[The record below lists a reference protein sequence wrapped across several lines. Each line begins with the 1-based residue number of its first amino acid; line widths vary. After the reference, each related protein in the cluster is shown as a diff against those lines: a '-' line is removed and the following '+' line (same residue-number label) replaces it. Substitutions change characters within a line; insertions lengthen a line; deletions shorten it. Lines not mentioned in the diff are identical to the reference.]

1 MYSFDTSKNKN
12 TMTKL
17 QKFKISFF
25 IPLLFMLL
33 LSSCKSQKD
42 NFIHVMPHVNYEFS
56 FEKSET
62 VELSPRLID
71 FLDHVVVEMQSNKD
85 YYIVITGHSDNTAD
99 TETNLKRAIER
110 ANNVAEYV
118 KKKGISAERLRIF
131 NKGASEPIASQND
144 ENSLALNRRVE
155 IKMTL

>member
-1 MYSFDTSKNKN
+1 MD
-12 TMTKL
+12 KL
-17 QKFKISFF
+17 QKIRIYSFIS
-25 IPLLFMLL
+25 LLFIILL
-33 LSSCKSQKD
+33 SCKSQKA

-56 FEKSET
+56 FDKSET
-62 VELSPRLID
+62 TELSVRLTE
-71 FLDHVVVEMQSNKD
+71 FLDYVVVEMQNNKD
-85 YYIVITGHSDNTAD
+85 YYLIITGHSDNTAD